1 MSIRLMVGILLAL
14 LLLAP
19 SLSVAA
25 SDSPCNKYRPLVQ
38 REMNLRFGYS
48 ASAPVFAGLLK
59 QESSCNPMATNKADG
74 GAGVCQL
81 TGANNIRWIAEQTGM
96 PIDPYNPSQAI
107 PACIWLLHHA
117 YRRFE
122 AVDDCN
128 RMAMSLKAFN
138 AGEGWVLKAVKLSAA
153 PKQWLGLTENI
164 NAGQSVMNFDYSR
177 AYPHKIIEKHQLL
190 FASWGR
196 TLCLK

>member
-1 MSIRLMVGILLAL
+1 MNIRLMVGILPAL
-14 LLLAP
+14 LLLVP

-38 REMNLRFGYS
+38 REMNLRFGYN

-59 QESSCNPMATNKADG
+59 QESSCNPWATNKADG

-107 PACIWLLHHA
+107 PACIWLLKFNYSKLQA
-117 YRRFE
+117 K
-122 AVDDCN
+122 DDCN

-138 AGEGWVLKAVKLSAA
+138 SGVGWVLKAQKLSLD
-153 PKQWLGLTENI
+153 PQTWWGVTENI

-177 AYPHKIIEKHQLL
+177 AYPHKIIEKHQLN